1 MLGVILKQKNQR
13 KIHASE
19 DLPIWKFHLQIMF
32 TYVIY
37 LFWLFF
43 SEQIFIEWWNC
54 GHLEQFLFVIIEQKQ
69 SEISN
74 SLLLQL

>member
-1 MLGVILKQKNQR
+1 M
-13 KIHASE
+13 KISPSNNVY
-19 DLPIWKFHLQIMF
+19 LCYLF
-32 TYVIY
+32 IY

>member
-1 MLGVILKQKNQR
+1 
-13 KIHASE
+13 
-19 DLPIWKFHLQIMF
+19 MF